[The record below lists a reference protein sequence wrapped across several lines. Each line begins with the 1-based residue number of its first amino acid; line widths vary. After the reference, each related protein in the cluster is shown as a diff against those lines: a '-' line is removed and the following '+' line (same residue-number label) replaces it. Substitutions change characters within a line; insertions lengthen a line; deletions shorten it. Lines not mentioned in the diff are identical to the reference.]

1 MCSYGGGGSSQYIPV
16 DPLDIVKAP
25 ALYAAS
31 RSCKEYGGGN
41 PYRVRSVE

>member
-25 ALYAAS
+25 AWYVVS
-31 RSCKEYGGGN
+31 SSCK
-41 PYRVRSVE
+41 